1 MQIRRSPAENRRVN
15 EYLPLIKPARLA
27 LTLLPLFFAGLAYA
41 ATSAAIALAGEAP
54 TVSASPVQQPVPAE
68 LLVPASRGL
77 ADLSHHYYLSLLQ
90 KALQKGADGRRLPTI
105 KSVAEMEHGRAVR
118 EISRGTL
125 LHIGWIGT
133 DAHKEQALRAIRIPL
148 ERGLIGYRLATI
160 HQKNAA
166 RLARVSS
173 LLQLRKFT
181 ACQGLDWP
189 DNPILRQ
196 AGLSVQTSP
205 VFENLFKQLQAG
217 RCDYFPRGI
226 FEGRP
231 ELLSRGKTYPDL
243 KQYQGLILHYPFAIY
258 FFTGK
263 QHEALAQWIE
273 QGLERMID
281 DGELLL
287 HMQRHPLT
295 SHVFPLSQFQ
305 PTLWLQLPNPDVPA
319 SHAQNSRYFFQP
331 ADFQQPDPNTPSASA
346 APRLKTPRQQ
356 Q

>member
-1 MQIRRSPAENRRVN
+1 MQIRRSTAANRRVSQ
-15 EYLPLIKPARLA
+15 YRQRIKPALLA
-27 LTLLPLFFAGLAYA
+27 VALLPLFCSGLASA
-41 ATSAAIALAGEAP
+41 ATAVRPAIVVNTA
-54 TVSASPVQQPVPAE
+54 QQPVPAE

-90 KALQKGADGRRLPTI
+90 KALQKGADGRRLPAI
-105 KSVAEMEHGRAVR
+105 KPVAEMEHGRAVR
-118 EISRGTL
+118 EISRGAL

-160 HQKNAA
+160 HQNSAA
-166 RLARVSS
+166 RLASVSN
-173 LLQLRKFT
+173 LQQLRKFT

-196 AGLSVQTSP
+196 AGLPVQTAP

-231 ELLSRGKTYPDL
+231 ELLSRAKAYPDL
-243 KQYQGLILHYPFAIY
+243 EQYHGFILHYPFAIY

-287 HMQRHPLT
+287 HMHRHPLT
-295 SHVFPLSQFQ
+295 AHVFPLSQFQ
-305 PTLWLQLPNPDVPA
+305 PTLWLQLANPDVPA
-319 SHAQNSRYFFQP
+319 SHSQNARYFFQP
-331 ADFQQPDPNTPSASA
+331 ADFQQPGRAPTSSSATTTNSR
-346 APRLKTPRQQ
+346 PKHQQ
-356 Q
+356 

>member
-1 MQIRRSPAENRRVN
+1 MPACILLQVNRRDAICRR
-15 EYLPLIKPARLA
+15 LLQPARLA
-27 LTLLPLFFAGLAYA
+27 LPLLLLMGAPLAQASA
-41 ATSAAIALAGEAP
+41 ATDI
-54 TVSASPVQQPVPAE
+54 TQQVVPAE
-68 LLVPASRGL
+68 ILVPASRGH
-77 ADLSHHYYLSLLQ
+77 ADLSHHYYFSLLQ
-90 KALQKGADGRRLPTI
+90 KALQKGADGRTLPGL
-105 KSVAEMEHGRAVR
+105 KAVAEMEHGRAVR
-118 EISRGTL
+118 EISRGEL
-125 LHIGWIGT
+125 LHLGWIGT
-133 DAHKEQALRAIRIPL
+133 DANKEQQLRPIRIPL

-160 HQKNAA
+160 HRKNAV
-166 RLARVSS
+166 RLANVES
-173 LLQLRKFT
+173 LQQLRKFT

-196 AGLSVQTSP
+196 AGLPVQTAP

-231 ELLSRGKTYPDL
+231 ELLSRSKAYPDL
-243 KQYQGLILHYPFAIY
+243 QQYQALILHYPFAIY

-295 SHVFPLSQFQ
+295 AHVFPLSQFQ
-305 PTLWLQLPNPDVPA
+305 PTLWLQLPNPAVA
-319 SHAQNSRYFFQP
+319 NSHAQNPRYFFQP
-331 ADFQQPDPNTPSASA
+331 ADFQPAGTDVSGA
-346 APRLKTPRQQ
+346 ATTHR
-356 Q
+356 